1 MVNFAAPELI
11 RDKNDQSDF
20 DNRDCSEDRFLK
32 GKKTVQTDVYEFGCL
47 SYAASS
53 STYSPFRRLT
63 RHSIQVFFDAVPF
76 QGIDEFEITQLIT
89 SGNRPVRLGNP
100 KIGDGAWNVIDYCWA
115 PDPSKRPTMEQIVQT
130 GMKFTSVPLLLA
142 NLGGVCIGMSEASKY
157 SLINYS
163 L

>member
-63 RHSIQVFFDAVPF
+63 RHSI
-76 QGIDEFEITQLIT
+76 
-89 SGNRPVRLGNP
+89 
-100 KIGDGAWNVIDYCWA
+100 
-115 PDPSKRPTMEQIVQT
+115 
-130 GMKFTSVPLLLA
+130 
-142 NLGGVCIGMSEASKY
+142 
-157 SLINYS
+157 
-163 L
+163 